1 MRGSRLM
8 RRLVASATLL
18 TASLV
23 ALPAASS
30 PAGAADT
37 AAASQFISLT
47 NSLRASRGLPAL
59 SVDGTLTA
67 KAQGWAQT
75 MANAGSIFHSNLASG
90 APANW
95 QRLGENVG
103 RGGDVVSVHNAFVAS
118 PGHLANLVDPGFRY
132 VGVGVVNVDGGI
144 YVAEVFMQTASQ
156 PTQSTPAPAAGTPS
170 PSTGGSRP
178 VASAPRSGGA
188 TPAARPQAPA
198 VAPVAP
204 PPPPAPERLTAVLE
218 RLRALDG

>member
-1 MRGSRLM
+1 MRGSRLV
-8 RRLVASATLL
+8 RRMVVGATLV

-23 ALPAASS
+23 AVPAASA

-59 SVDGTLTA
+59 AVDGTLTA

-75 MANAGSIFHSNLASG
+75 MADAGSIFHSNLASG
-90 APANW
+90 APSNW

-156 PTQSTPAPAAGTPS
+156 PTASAPAPSAGAPA
-170 PSTGGSRP
+170 PQTGSSRP
-178 VASAPRSGGA
+178 AASAPRSGGS
-188 TPAARPQAPA
+188 TAAPSRSAGDRKST
-198 VAPVAP
+198 
-204 PPPPAPERLTAVLE
+204 RLNSSH
-218 RLRALDG
+218 